1 MKTETLRIIYPQ
13 WEGGNRFVY
22 AFGAKI
28 LSYLSPDSEDETLEL
43 PLVEEYPTMIEDGI
57 AYKSSI
63 LKQANELLNTLKT
76 KKPGK
81 LVVFGGDCSISLAPF
96 TYLLDKYGT
105 KNTAI
110 LWIDRHGD
118 ISVTGETTDYHAMVL
133 SSFLGEGDVDFREF
147 VTQKID
153 ISHVLHIGVNDT
165 EKEFSRSLGQKYDFN
180 NVPPEAFAN
189 NSDAVLNKLRS
200 MNVANILIHLDID
213 VLDLSSFRSQSSANP
228 DVYFDRL
235 KIIKPGA
242 AFEAITRLLQD
253 IDHLYNIV
261 GLSIAEYLPWDLM
274 NLSKMLSELPLLRK
288 K

>member
-105 KNTAI
+105 KI
-110 LWIDRHGD
+110 P
-118 ISVTGETTDYHAMVL
+118 L
-133 SSFLGEGDVDFREF
+133 SCG
-147 VTQKID
+147 
-153 ISHVLHIGVNDT
+153 
-165 EKEFSRSLGQKYDFN
+165 
-180 NVPPEAFAN
+180 
-189 NSDAVLNKLRS
+189 
-200 MNVANILIHLDID
+200 
-213 VLDLSSFRSQSSANP
+213 
-228 DVYFDRL
+228 
-235 KIIKPGA
+235 
-242 AFEAITRLLQD
+242 
-253 IDHLYNIV
+253 
-261 GLSIAEYLPWDLM
+261 
-274 NLSKMLSELPLLRK
+274 
-288 K
+288 

>member
-1 MKTETLRIIYPQ
+1 
-13 WEGGNRFVY
+13 
-22 AFGAKI
+22 
-28 LSYLSPDSEDETLEL
+28 
-43 PLVEEYPTMIEDGI
+43 
-57 AYKSSI
+57 
-63 LKQANELLNTLKT
+63 
-76 KKPGK
+76 
-81 LVVFGGDCSISLAPF
+81 
-96 TYLLDKYGT
+96 
-105 KNTAI
+105 
-110 LWIDRHGD
+110 
-118 ISVTGETTDYHAMVL
+118 MVL
-133 SSFLGEGDVDFREF
+133 SSFLGEGDADFREF

-180 NVPPEAFAN
+180 NVPPEAFVN

-253 IDHLYNIV
+253 IDRLYNIV